1 VPQVVAEI
9 DGLALMMDAVR
20 AGLGATIQPG
30 AALARLGDAGLLHAQ
45 IADAHVGRRSL
56 LASLSDDELSPA
68 ALAARVVLRS
78 VAAGLVAQQRWPGA
92 TLHEP

>member
-1 VPQVVAEI
+1 MLLDQ
-9 DGLALMMDAVR
+9 LALPVEIVRTGDSIKFLSRPDAFPF
-20 AGLGATIQPG
+20 LQ
-30 AALARLGDAGLLHAQ
+30 RLRG
-45 IADAHVGRRSL
+45 VKKM
-56 LASLSDDELSPA
+56 EKLSPA